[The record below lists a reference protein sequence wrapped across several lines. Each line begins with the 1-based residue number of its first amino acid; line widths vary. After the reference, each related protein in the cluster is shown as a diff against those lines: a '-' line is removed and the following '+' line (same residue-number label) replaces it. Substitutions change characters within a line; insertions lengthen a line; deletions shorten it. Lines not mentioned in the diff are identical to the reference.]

1 MSMEIASIC
10 VNLTRIAT
18 KAEKANTPLIA
29 ELAREVASLCH
40 VVQQLQQANKAK
52 QEEPRTRQADAG

>member
-10 VNLTRIAT
+10 VNLTKIAM
-18 KAEKANTPLIA
+18 KAERADTPLIA

-40 VVQQLQQANKAK
+40 VVQQLEQASKAK
-52 QEEPRTRQADAG
+52 NGDARHGQSSAG